1 MVDIASIKAIRSEL
15 GVGAGVATEL
25 LLLSGGDIDLAIECS
40 KASTGLDHCKARI
53 INARFERIEEDD
65 NE

>member
-1 MVDIASIKAIRSEL
+1 MVDIASIKAVRAAL

-53 INARFERIEEDD
+53 IDARFKKIEEDD